1 MKKITVLVLL
11 VCLLSLAACGG
22 GGNNETYSNPQV
34 LREAGLYPI
43 VKPEYADEISLK
55 VMGANNSSINVDWA
69 NNKFFKRMEE
79 LTGVKLTFEVYT
91 DDMYVEK
98 KGLSFNTSATLPDI
112 FFKAFFNNYDEITYG
127 SNGQLL
133 ALNGLID
140 EYAPNIKKLL
150 DENPIIKKCITTT
163 DGNIYAL
170 PTIYTNTASDT
181 IMRGFWWINSGWLDE
196 LNLSMP
202 TTTDELLEVLREFK
216 SKKCT
221 GANSYPLVV
230 CGFDELQELFTAF
243 GMDLSGYWVQ
253 ADGNGELEFN
263 PVSDN
268 FRTALEFFRT
278 LYKEE
283 LINRNWVNFGVS
295 DKYAFGQTGDI
306 YGMYLS
312 ASPTYV
318 SGVSRLRQFTTLN
331 PLTSECNDTPFWSAT
346 YPLERGCFA
355 ITSACRYPELAI
367 RWIDTLYDTD
377 EEYGLWAI
385 VGKEGSEWKW
395 NDEDKTTW
403 SSLVPDETY
412 SSVMSTTII
421 QTGDGMPYAVDESFF
436 DKQATETDLYI
447 RPLRNRQMEYGK
459 VSYPMVYFNK
469 KDLRTVSDLATDIN
483 TYVTRFISNAITQD
497 NYLEKNWENFV
508 KFDRMGL
515 DEYMEILQ
523 KAYDDFYAE

>member
-1 MKKITVLVLL
+1 M
-11 VCLLSLAACGG
+11 
-22 GGNNETYSNPQV
+22 
-34 LREAGLYPI
+34 
-43 VKPEYADEISLK
+43 
-55 VMGANNSSINVDWA
+55 
-69 NNKFFKRMEE
+69 
-79 LTGVKLTFEVYT
+79 
-91 DDMYVEK
+91 
-98 KGLSFNTSATLPDI
+98 
-112 FFKAFFNNYDEITYG
+112 
-127 SNGQLL
+127 
-133 ALNGLID
+133 
-140 EYAPNIKKLL
+140 
-150 DENPIIKKCITTT
+150 CIR
-163 DGNIYAL
+163 D
-170 PTIYTNTASDT
+170 
-181 IMRGFWWINSGWLDE
+181 R
-196 LNLSMP
+196 
-202 TTTDELLEVLREFK
+202 
-216 SKKCT
+216 
-221 GANSYPLVV
+221 
-230 CGFDELQELFTAF
+230 
-243 GMDLSGYWVQ
+243 
-253 ADGNGELEFN
+253 
-263 PVSDN
+263 
-268 FRTALEFFRT
+268 
-278 LYKEE
+278 
-283 LINRNWVNFGVS
+283 
-295 DKYAFGQTGDI
+295 
-306 YGMYLS
+306 
-312 ASPTYV
+312 
-318 SGVSRLRQFTTLN
+318 
-331 PLTSECNDTPFWSAT
+331 
-346 YPLERGCFA
+346 ERGCFA

-497 NYLEKNWENFV
+497 NYLEKNWESFV